1 MSAREYSARFRALP
15 ASGTTPLLKAYSTT
29 LPRVARNE
37 FLAFSPPYIGEE
49 EIAAVVATL
58 RSHWITTGHAAHA
71 FEEEFAASVEAPA
84 ALAVNSC
91 TAALHL
97 ALLANGVGPGDE
109 VITTTMTFVA
119 TANVVEHVGARLVL
133 VDVEP
138 DTLNLDPARFAA
150 AITPRTRA
158 IIVVHY
164 GGHPAEMDAIR
175 QIAQAHD
182 IAIIEDAAHAV
193 AASYRG
199 RPIGSG
205 DNLTAFSFYA
215 TKNLTTAEGGMLT
228 GPPQLIDRARILSLH
243 GMNRDAWRRYD
254 REGSWFYEV
263 EEVGFKYNMPDV
275 LASIGRVQLSRLDA
289 AQRRREAI
297 VDQYRLGFDTLEALE
312 LPTERPEVRHAWH
325 LFAVRLR
332 PGTLSIDRNRLIE
345 ELRQRNIGSS
355 VHFIPVHMHAY
366 YRERYG
372 WTRDSFPVALDSYE
386 RIVSLPLHPGL
397 INDETWDVIS
407 AMWDIV
413 KLYGR

>member
-1 MSAREYSARFRALP
+1 
-15 ASGTTPLLKAYSTT
+15 
-29 LPRVARNE
+29 
-37 FLAFSPPYIGEE
+37 
-49 EIAAVVATL
+49 
-58 RSHWITTGHAAHA
+58 
-71 FEEEFAASVEAPA
+71 
-84 ALAVNSC
+84 
-91 TAALHL
+91 
-97 ALLANGVGPGDE
+97 
-109 VITTTMTFVA
+109 
-119 TANVVEHVGARLVL
+119 VEHVGARLVL

-312 LPTERPEVRHAWH
+312 LPAERPEVRHAWH